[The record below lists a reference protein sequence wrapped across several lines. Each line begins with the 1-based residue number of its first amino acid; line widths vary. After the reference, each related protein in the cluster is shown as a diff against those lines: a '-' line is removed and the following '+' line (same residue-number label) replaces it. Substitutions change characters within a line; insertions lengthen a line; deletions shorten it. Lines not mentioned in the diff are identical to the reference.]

1 MFCCFTVP
9 LPSLLSSQ
17 VFRGGVFFLQVT
29 FVSPSNLIW
38 SSTERNER
46 YSHEKVGVCVASLF
60 SSPSCFNIRMK
71 AGESRS
77 YNQWISSPKLLLMKL
92 VLKSVQTL
100 RLFFLRLFFPS
111 LMRQTGDRGANLLS
125 FSSKIFFS
133 FPFLNKK
140 EGIINKTRRRE
151 KKLYYNHVFIWF
163 PWQKRRILKL
173 LHHQKSKT
181 YTKKREKH
189 IEQRQGQQE
198 LVRRFFESSNQKI
211 YTVVWGFYSV
221 CLFLS
226 FFEGKK
232 RRTPNRF
239 DPLLSFSSVSSSSSS
254 LDLLHLCCNL
264 PSFLFL
270 TVFTWFSLNIITPS
284 DPCCLLFSSFS
295 CVSWFFVWIIYW
307 FRSARATLDKKRE
320 ESQEEEV
327 REGDLLLSG
336 SLRQEPDV
344 SWGNNT
350 QDKSH
355 QL

>member
-60 SSPSCFNIRMK
+60 SSPSCFNVRMK

-151 KKLYYNHVFIWF
+151 KKLYYNHVFI
-163 PWQKRRILKL
+163 
-173 LHHQKSKT
+173 
-181 YTKKREKH
+181 
-189 IEQRQGQQE
+189 
-198 LVRRFFESSNQKI
+198 
-211 YTVVWGFYSV
+211 
-221 CLFLS
+221 
-226 FFEGKK
+226 
-232 RRTPNRF
+232 
-239 DPLLSFSSVSSSSSS
+239 
-254 LDLLHLCCNL
+254 
-264 PSFLFL
+264 
-270 TVFTWFSLNIITPS
+270 
-284 DPCCLLFSSFS
+284 
-295 CVSWFFVWIIYW
+295 
-307 FRSARATLDKKRE
+307 
-320 ESQEEEV
+320 
-327 REGDLLLSG
+327 
-336 SLRQEPDV
+336 
-344 SWGNNT
+344 
-350 QDKSH
+350 
-355 QL
+355 